1 MDYRIFSDKE
11 MEKQEKDMVELHK
24 RCVKNYLVQ
33 RSLKHGKI
41 KKFFII
47 YDYYLGTENIRNYFF
62 RPIDMFVRFLL
73 LGKLEE
79 IEDYVKADSRK
90 KKRKHKRNKSMVSS
104 ESKTIRRKM
113 VEINKTSKV
122 LFSGPVSSMVAC
134 WRNALLLVRRS
145 YRISKESRI
154 SLRNLQHNTRDINA
168 VNDLELGQGVKFII
182 IELCFEK

>member
-41 KKFFII
+41 KKFFIV
-47 YDYYLGTENIRNYFF
+47 YNYYLGTENIRNYFF

-90 KKRKHKRNKSMVSS
+90 KKRKHKRSKGMVSS
-104 ESKTIRRKM
+104 ESKTIRRK
-113 VEINKTSKV
+113 N
-122 LFSGPVSSMVAC
+122 G
-134 WRNALLLVRRS
+134 
-145 YRISKESRI
+145 
-154 SLRNLQHNTRDINA
+154 RD
-168 VNDLELGQGVKFII
+168 K
-182 IELCFEK
+182 

>member
-1 MDYRIFSDKE
+1 
-11 MEKQEKDMVELHK
+11 
-24 RCVKNYLVQ
+24 
-33 RSLKHGKI
+33 
-41 KKFFII
+41 
-47 YDYYLGTENIRNYFF
+47 
-62 RPIDMFVRFLL
+62 MFVRFLL

-104 ESKTIRRKM
+104 ESKLYEEKM

-154 SLRNLQHNTRDINA
+154 S
-168 VNDLELGQGVKFII
+168 
-182 IELCFEK
+182 

>member
-11 MEKQEKDMVELHK
+11 MEKQKKDMVELHK

-41 KKFFII
+41 KKFFIV

-62 RPIDMFVRFLL
+62 RPIGMFVRFLL

-104 ESKTIRRKM
+104 ESKTIRRK
-113 VEINKTSKV
+113 N
-122 LFSGPVSSMVAC
+122 G
-134 WRNALLLVRRS
+134 
-145 YRISKESRI
+145 
-154 SLRNLQHNTRDINA
+154 RD
-168 VNDLELGQGVKFII
+168 K
-182 IELCFEK
+182 

>member
-1 MDYRIFSDKE
+1 

-33 RSLKHGKI
+33 RSPKHGKI
-41 KKFFII
+41 KKLIKKFFIV

-104 ESKTIRRKM
+104 ESKTIRRK
-113 VEINKTSKV
+113 N
-122 LFSGPVSSMVAC
+122 G
-134 WRNALLLVRRS
+134 
-145 YRISKESRI
+145 
-154 SLRNLQHNTRDINA
+154 RD
-168 VNDLELGQGVKFII
+168 K
-182 IELCFEK
+182 

>member
-62 RPIDMFVRFLL
+62 RSIDMFVRFLL

-90 KKRKHKRNKSMVSS
+90 KKRKRKRNKSMVSS
-104 ESKTIRRKM
+104 ESKTIRRK
-113 VEINKTSKV
+113 N
-122 LFSGPVSSMVAC
+122 G
-134 WRNALLLVRRS
+134 
-145 YRISKESRI
+145 
-154 SLRNLQHNTRDINA
+154 RD
-168 VNDLELGQGVKFII
+168 K
-182 IELCFEK
+182 

>member
-41 KKFFII
+41 KKFFIV

-62 RPIDMFVRFLL
+62 RPINMFVRFLL

-90 KKRKHKRNKSMVSS
+90 KKRKHKRKHKRNKSMVSS
-104 ESKTIRRKM
+104 ESKTIRRK
-113 VEINKTSKV
+113 N
-122 LFSGPVSSMVAC
+122 G
-134 WRNALLLVRRS
+134 
-145 YRISKESRI
+145 
-154 SLRNLQHNTRDINA
+154 RD
-168 VNDLELGQGVKFII
+168 K
-182 IELCFEK
+182 

>member
-1 MDYRIFSDKE
+1 

-41 KKFFII
+41 KKFFIV

-90 KKRKHKRNKSMVSS
+90 KKRKHKRSKSMVSS
-104 ESKTIRRKM
+104 ESKTIRRKNGRDKLDQPG
-113 VEINKTSKV
+113 IILWTSI
-122 LFSGPVSSMVAC
+122 FYGC
-134 WRNALLLVRRS
+134 LLE
-145 YRISKESRI
+145 KCF
-154 SLRNLQHNTRDINA
+154 T
-168 VNDLELGQGVKFII
+168 LGKKI
-182 IELCFEK
+182 L

>member
-41 KKFFII
+41 KKFFIV

-104 ESKTIRRKM
+104 ESKTIALSC
-113 VEINKTSKV
+113 ESTDAASSKENFP
-122 LFSGPVSSMVAC
+122 L
-134 WRNALLLVRRS
+134 
-145 YRISKESRI
+145 RISSAIESRRAI
-154 SLRNLQHNTRDINA
+154 PA
-168 VNDLELGQGVKFII
+168 VKDSSGICGFSNI
-182 IELCFEK
+182 